1 MNRKNQKAAALLLIA
16 AAAALWSIGG
26 LLIKNINAHPLAIA
40 GTRSAIAALIMLI
53 YVKKPKFNWSF
64 PQLAAAIAYSMTV
77 ITFVAANK
85 YTTAANAIVIQY
97 TAPIYVALFG
107 AWLLKEK
114 PKPVDWATIVVV
126 FGGMVLFFMGDLD
139 TRGAWG
145 NILAMLSG
153 AGFGLLPVFMRMQ
166 KDGSP
171 IESVILGNL
180 ITAVIGIPF
189 LFSAVPDA
197 TGWLYLG
204 ILGSIQLGLSYI
216 LYSIAIK
223 QVTALESSLITV
235 IEPILNPI
243 WVCLFMG
250 EVPGIFSILG
260 GMIVLLAITLRVV
273 FISIRSRKDQTH
285 VEGHAEGVHCNNSSG
300 A

>member
-1 MNRKNQKAAALLLIA
+1 MNGKNQKAAALLLMA

-64 PQLAAAIAYSMTV
+64 PQLAAAMAYSMTV

-114 PKPVDWATIVVV
+114 TKPVDWVTIAAV
-126 FGGMVLFFMGDLD
+126 FGGMVMFFMGDLD
-139 TRGAWG
+139 TRGTWG

-189 LFSAVPDA
+189 LFSAMPDA

-204 ILGSIQLGLSYI
+204 MLGSIQLGLSYI

-235 IEPILNPI
+235 IEPVLNPI

-273 FISIRSRKDQTH
+273 FISLRSRKNQTH
-285 VEGHAEGVHCNNSSG
+285 SEGPVKSVHCNNSSG
-300 A
+300 V

>member
-1 MNRKNQKAAALLLIA
+1 MLLLA

-26 LLIKNINAHPLAIA
+26 LLIKKINAHPLAIS

-53 YVKKPKFNWSF
+53 YVKKPRFTWSF
-64 PQLAAAIAYSMTV
+64 PQLAAAFTYSLTV

-85 YTTAANAIVIQY
+85 YTTAANAILLQY

-114 PKPVDWATIVVV
+114 PKPIDWATIVVV
-126 FGGMVLFFMGDLD
+126 FGGMVLFFIGDLD
-139 TRGAWG
+139 TRGTWG
-145 NILAMLSG
+145 NILAALSG
-153 AGFGLLPVFMRMQ
+153 VGFGLLPVFMRMQ

-171 IESVILGNL
+171 IESVILGNV
-180 ITAVIGIPF
+180 ITAVIGVPF
-189 LFSAVPDA
+189 LFSAVPDT

-204 ILGSIQLGLSYI
+204 ILGTIQLGLSYI

-235 IEPILNPI
+235 IEPVLNPV
-243 WVCLFMG
+243 WVCIFMR

-260 GMIVLLAITLRVV
+260 GSIVLLAITLRCV
-273 FISIRSRKDQTH
+273 FTSVRPRKDQTDTPAS
-285 VEGHAEGVHCNNSSG
+285 EKMTG
-300 A
+300 